1 MKTLDWVL
9 LSLPLVLIWVPAVL
23 FVGSDLRRLYRDW
36 RDRRRL
42 ERYMRDQAWAYRE
55 LNLSEPLGRPRL
67 GMNKEED

>member
-1 MKTLDWVL
+1 MTTLGWLLVAVIWIPTLVL
-9 LSLPLVLIWVPAVL
+9 LA
-23 FVGSDLRRLYRDW
+23 GEGLRVYRDR

>member
-1 MKTLDWVL
+1 MSTLGWLLVAVIWIPTLVL
-9 LSLPLVLIWVPAVL
+9 LA
-23 FVGSDLRRLYRDW
+23 GEGLRVYRGW
-36 RDRRRL
+36 RNRRRL